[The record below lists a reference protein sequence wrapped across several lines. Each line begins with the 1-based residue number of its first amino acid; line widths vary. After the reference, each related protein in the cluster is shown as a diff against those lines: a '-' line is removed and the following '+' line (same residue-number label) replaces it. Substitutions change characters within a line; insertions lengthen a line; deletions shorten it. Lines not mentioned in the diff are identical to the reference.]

1 MQAMQK
7 YPLLIW
13 ASRASGR
20 EIDAAAWVE
29 FLGLAA
35 PDRGVATTL
44 HTT

>member
-1 MQAMQK
+1 MQK

-29 FLGLAA
+29 FLGLK
-35 PDRGVATTL
+35 
-44 HTT
+44 